1 LTFFIF
7 NSAFAHYSTTL
18 LGITYN
24 VMRIVQVF
32 LFTKRRFPFLT
43 MSRYKLKRR
52 FDRGSYGEVW
62 LAFHWNCSEDTDVH
76 KEPPHFTNISQSEM
90 YNCTS
95 SGRMS
100 SDEDHGSGTVN
111 GDLFILKRIMVN

>member
-1 LTFFIF
+1 MI
-7 NSAFAHYSTTL
+7 
-18 LGITYN
+18 
-24 VMRIVQVF
+24 IVQVF
-32 LFTKRRFPFLT
+32 YPLKGDFLFLT

-76 KEPPHFTNISQSEM
+76 KEPPHFTTVSKSEM

-95 SGRMS
+95 SDTMS
-100 SDEDHGSGTVN
+100 SDEDHVSGTVD
-111 GDLFILKRIMVN
+111 GDLFILKRIMVNEIS